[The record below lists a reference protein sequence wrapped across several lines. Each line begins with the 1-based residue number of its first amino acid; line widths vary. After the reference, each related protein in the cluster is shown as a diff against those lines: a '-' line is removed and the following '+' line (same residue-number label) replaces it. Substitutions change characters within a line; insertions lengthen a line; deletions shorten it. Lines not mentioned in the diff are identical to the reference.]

1 MPDQAENILER
12 VAKEVA
18 TAPHVGRRRRK
29 PLRSLRWRDAKS
41 IFSASLAEWNKHK
54 APRLG
59 ASLAFYTL
67 LSLAPLLLVL
77 VSVVGIVLG
86 HQTAE
91 GDIVAQVRA
100 AVGSQGATAARALL
114 AASRN
119 TT

>member
-1 MPDQAENILER
+1 MSSGPHR
-12 VAKEVA
+12 KEV
-18 TAPHVGRRRRK
+18 PCPIRRRTSSNASPKKWRLPLTLDCARPK

-91 GDIVAQVRA
+91 GDIVAQVR
-100 AVGSQGATAARALL
+100 LL
-114 AASRN
+114 AGE
-119 TT
+119 T